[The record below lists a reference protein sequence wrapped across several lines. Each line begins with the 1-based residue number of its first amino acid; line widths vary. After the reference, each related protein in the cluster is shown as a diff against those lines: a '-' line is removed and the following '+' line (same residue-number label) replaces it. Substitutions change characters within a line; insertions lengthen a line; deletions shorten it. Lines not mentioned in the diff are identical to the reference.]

1 MELPRNDVDAGG
13 LLEYSVVFTDRAV
26 NHMSQR
32 FRSGMQR
39 LLEILRQTYHADTAV
54 VIPGGG
60 SYAMEAVAR
69 HFMAAK
75 RTLIVRNGF
84 FSYRWSQIIAAAHLT
99 DKETV
104 LCAKPVR
111 DGRCAPFEPPP
122 IGEVCAAIAQQ
133 QSEVVVAAHV
143 ETASG
148 MLLDDDYLR
157 ELAAATHAAGGI
169 FVLDCI
175 ASGPLW
181 VDMADI
187 GVDVL
192 ISAPQ
197 KGWSGSPTA
206 GYVLLNERARQYVA
220 EQQSSSF
227 ALDLRTWMNIADA
240 YVQGGHAYHIT
251 MPTDTLLA
259 NVEAMEETLA
269 VGMTQ
274 LRQRQ
279 WDLGLGIRQVLAGA
293 GFASVAAEGWQSPTV
308 AVVYCDDPN
317 IVAAYAAAG
326 VQIAGG
332 VPLQVGEREDYQ
344 AFRIGLFG
352 LDKWSDVHAAIARFE
367 RATAKVRAELSS

>member
-32 FRSGMQR
+32 FRTGMQR
-39 LLEILRQTYHADTAV
+39 LLEILRQTYNADTAV

-69 HFMAAK
+69 HFIANNRA
-75 RTLIVRNGF
+75 LIVRNGF
-84 FSYRWSQIIAAAHLT
+84 FSYRWSQIIAAGALT
-99 DKETV
+99 DQETV
-104 LCAKPVR
+104 VCARQVR
-111 DGRCAPFEPPP
+111 DETRAPFEPPP
-122 IGEVCAAIAQQ
+122 IGEVTAAIQAQQ
-133 QSEVVVAAHV
+133 SQVVCAAHV

-148 MLLDDDYLR
+148 MLLDDDYLI
-157 ELAAATHAAGGI
+157 ELANATHAVGGI

-181 VDMADI
+181 VDMEAI

-206 GYVLLNERARQYVA
+206 GYVLLNKRARDYVGA
-220 EQQSSSF
+220 HSGSSF
-227 ALDLRTWMNIADA
+227 AMDLRTWMNIADA
-240 YVQGGHAYHIT
+240 YVAGGHAYHVT

-259 NVEAMEETLA
+259 NLAAMEETLA
-269 VGMTQ
+269 LGMAQ
-274 LRQRQ
+274 VRQRQ

-293 GFASVAAEGWQSPTV
+293 GLPSVAAEGWQSPTV

-317 IVAAYAAAG
+317 IVGAYSAAG
-326 VQIAGG
+326 VQVAGG
-332 VPLQVGEREDYQ
+332 VPLKVGEREDYQ
-344 AFRIGLFG
+344 SFRIGLFG
-352 LDKWSDVHAAIARFE
+352 LDKWRDVPGAIERFHAATE
-367 RATAKVRAELSS
+367 KVRTKG